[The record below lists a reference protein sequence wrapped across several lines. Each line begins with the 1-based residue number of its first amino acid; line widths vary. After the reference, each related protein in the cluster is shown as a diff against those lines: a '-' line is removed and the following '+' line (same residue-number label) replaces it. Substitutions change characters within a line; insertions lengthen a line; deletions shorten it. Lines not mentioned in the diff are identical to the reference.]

1 MSFQRYVIYIY
12 MQCLRKLFSLQ
23 MHIKAGSYR
32 KYWRRQCAPE
42 ALRVVICQSVECD
55 DNALCNSFSPWLCT
69 LITRNTV
76 YCIVSVLKNLQW
88 GYQNLQKIV
97 LCFVQII
104 WNENF
109 HGAYEVK
116 YRD

>member
-1 MSFQRYVIYIY
+1 MI
-12 MQCLRKLFSLQ
+12 ML
-23 MHIKAGSYR
+23 
-32 KYWRRQCAPE
+32 
-42 ALRVVICQSVECD
+42 
-55 DNALCNSFSPWLCT
+55 LCNSFSPWLCT

-76 YCIVSVLKNLQW
+76 YRILSVLKNLQW

-109 HGAYEVK
+109 HGERLFHGAYEVK
-116 YRD
+116 YRDTKIGTMKILSIFDRLFQYLVWSVL